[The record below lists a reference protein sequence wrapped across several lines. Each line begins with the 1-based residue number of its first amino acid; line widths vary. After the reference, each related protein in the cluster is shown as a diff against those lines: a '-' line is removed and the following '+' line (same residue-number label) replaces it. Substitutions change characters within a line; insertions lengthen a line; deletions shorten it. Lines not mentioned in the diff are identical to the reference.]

1 MLPRRQRR
9 QARPPDET
17 DSTTRKKRAQ
27 RRRERARAQE
37 LEGNDESNGWAP
49 TTKEPKKPKE
59 PKDELRA
66 QPMEDIPIHAR
77 ARRGRAEEAE
87 EAEEDEGGEGDEG
100 DAESHY
106 TMADSVCAGGTVE
119 RTRRT
124 ARPRTAGT
132 ACSSWPEGVPR
143 DFSLEASKAPVLFH
157 QKWCFLGCLLVLA
170 WGETTNRTMADGR
183 EWYSCRTI
191 RCGSGS
197 WQDCGAGLWNRRQA
211 HGVLAVTGSIPLG
224 GSPRL
229 LSVARALL
237 PKRVF
242 YLEGGGRKPGQWERA
257 RARVRQTWGF
267 FMGVY
272 SGEAYGRRVRALQ
285 GETSLQVFR

>member
-1 MLPRRQRR
+1 MRRHNPNKASTRVLGPPAARQRGEDSGGILLPRRQWR

-59 PKDELRA
+59 PKEPKEAKGEPRA
-66 QPMEDIPIHAR
+66 QPMKQVPIHAS

-87 EAEEDEGGEGDEG
+87 EAEGAEGAEGGEG

-143 DFSLEASKAPVLFH
+143 DFSLEASKPF
-157 QKWCFLGCLLVLA
+157 
-170 WGETTNRTMADGR
+170 T
-183 EWYSCRTI
+183 
-191 RCGSGS
+191 
-197 WQDCGAGLWNRRQA
+197 
-211 HGVLAVTGSIPLG
+211 
-224 GSPRL
+224 
-229 LSVARALL
+229 
-237 PKRVF
+237 
-242 YLEGGGRKPGQWERA
+242 
-257 RARVRQTWGF
+257 
-267 FMGVY
+267 
-272 SGEAYGRRVRALQ
+272 
-285 GETSLQVFR
+285 

>member
-1 MLPRRQRR
+1 MKCTGEKAECAGATLMERRPEYLGPPRRDSGEKEEGILLPRRQRR

-49 TTKEPKKPKE
+49 TTKETKKPKKPKGE
-59 PKDELRA
+59 SRA
-66 QPMEDIPIHAR
+66 QPMKQVPIHAS

-87 EAEEDEGGEGDEG
+87 GAEGAEGGEG

-197 WQDCGAGLWNRRQA
+197 WQDCTHWRGRTVEPAAGPRGTRCA
-211 HGVLAVTGSIPLG
+211 KAVFL
-224 GSPRL
+224 
-229 LSVARALL
+229 
-237 PKRVF
+237 
-242 YLEGGGRKPGQWERA
+242 
-257 RARVRQTWGF
+257 
-267 FMGVY
+267 
-272 SGEAYGRRVRALQ
+272 
-285 GETSLQVFR
+285 

>member
-1 MLPRRQRR
+1 MKCTGEKAECAGATTLRERRPEYLGPPRRDSGEKEEGILLPRRQWR

-17 DSTTRKKRAQ
+17 DSTTRKEPKEA
-27 RRRERARAQE
+27 
-37 LEGNDESNGWAP
+37 
-49 TTKEPKKPKE
+49 KEPKGE
-59 PKDELRA
+59 PRA

-87 EAEEDEGGEGDEG
+87 GGAEAEGDEG

-211 HGVLAVTGSIPLG
+211 HGVLAV
-224 GSPRL
+224 
-229 LSVARALL
+229 
-237 PKRVF
+237 
-242 YLEGGGRKPGQWERA
+242 
-257 RARVRQTWGF
+257 
-267 FMGVY
+267 
-272 SGEAYGRRVRALQ
+272 
-285 GETSLQVFR
+285 

>member
-1 MLPRRQRR
+1 MPRRQWR

-49 TTKEPKKPKE
+49 TTKETKKPKKPKGE
-59 PKDELRA
+59 PRA
-66 QPMEDIPIHAR
+66 QPMKQVPIHAS

-87 EAEEDEGGEGDEG
+87 GAEGAEG

-143 DFSLEASKAPVLFH
+143 DFSLEASKVFIESTRNGVFWDAC
-157 QKWCFLGCLLVLA
+157 WSWLGA
-170 WGETTNRTMADGR
+170 RPRTALWQTGGNGTHAVRSAVGR
-183 EWYSCRTI
+183 AVGRTA
-191 RCGSGS
+191 G
-197 WQDCGAGLWNRRQA
+197 QDCGTGGRPTGYSLCK
-211 HGVLAVTGSIPLG
+211 GSIPLG

-267 FMGVY
+267 FMDVY
-272 SGEAYGRRVRALQ
+272 SGEVYGRRVRALQ